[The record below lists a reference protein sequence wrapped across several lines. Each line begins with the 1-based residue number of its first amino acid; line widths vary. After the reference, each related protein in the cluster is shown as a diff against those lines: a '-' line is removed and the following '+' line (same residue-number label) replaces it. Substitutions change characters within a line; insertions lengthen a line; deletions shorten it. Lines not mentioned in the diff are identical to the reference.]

1 MTYKSGMKLSAAGR
15 RFIER
20 LEGGV
25 KRHACRSTHN
35 ARKLLIGIGHIL
47 DHVEQSDG
55 VIRIGAESVR
65 WIQGLTRGDAWNLFD
80 QDLRPVEIEVNEVHG
95 LNQRQYDAMVSF
107 CFSIGA
113 SKFAQST
120 VKRRLMQQQ
129 QNLVPDLI
137 KTWIHEDGETIYD
150 LIRRRKAE
158 ARLFVEGDYGER
170 QDWVEV
176 GPESAPVGAQEAIS
190 GDSVHPPVG

>member
-1 MTYKSGMKLSAAGR
+1 MRLSERGR
-15 RFIER
+15 MFITR

-25 KRHACRSTHN
+25 KRHACRSAHN
-35 ARKLLIGIGHIL
+35 VSKLIIGIGHVVN
-47 DHVEQSDG
+47 HMERSDG
-55 VIRIGAESVR
+55 VIRIGNESVH
-65 WIQGLTRGDAWNLFD
+65 WIHGLTLEDADRLFD
-80 QDLRPVEIEVNEVHG
+80 QDLRPVEIEVDEIPW
-95 LNQRQYDAMVSF
+95 LNQNQYDALMSF
-107 CFSIGA
+107 CFSIGPR
-113 SKFAQST
+113 KFSSST

-176 GPESAPVGAQEAIS
+176 GPETAPVGAQEAIS